1 VARGTTGAPR
11 NTPDPD
17 VPADGGDI
25 RAAQT
30 HNIQERGARGERGPG
45 DQQIRPGRHKTSPDQ
60 GRPGKPRGISHLIAF
75 ICGRRTKWVVV
86 LFWLLVVVA
95 LGSLAGKLQGAEK
108 NDASS
113 YLPGTAESTQEL
125 NEQAAFQS
133 KNYNPAIVVY
143 VRDTGVT
150 AADIAKANADARY
163 FATLPAVNGR
173 VAPPIISSDHKAIE
187 TVVGSDLGYNSDIS
201 GFITTVQNTATKDSG
216 GLRVYIGGPAA
227 SANDELKIF
236 KGIDSTL
243 LYSALAVVIV
253 LLLLTY
259 RSPVL
264 WLLPIISAGVALTL
278 AEAVIYLLV
287 EHANLVVNGQSGG
300 ILVVLVLGA
309 STDYA
314 LLLVARY
321 REELRRHE
329 DRHQAM
335 AVALRRAGPAIIAS
349 GLTVIVGMLCLM
361 AAESNDISGLGPV
374 AAIGVGVGLIAM
386 ITLLPALLVVC
397 GRWVFWPIKPRYGSP
412 EPTRRGVWARVGNAI
427 SRRPR
432 GVWVVT
438 ALLLA
443 AFWAGLIGFKIGTL
457 TAAQSFRGT
466 PSSITAQNVLAKYF
480 PAGTGE
486 PVDVIANA
494 ASAEQVRSALA
505 DTPGIASVTAP
516 VTKGGLTWL
525 EATMTVPPDS
535 PAAYTLVDHIRI
547 TLHAIPGADAK
558 VGGGTAVN
566 KDVESAAAHDRDL
579 LIPLILGVVLLILGV
594 LLRAIVAPLVLIATV
609 VLSFGTAL
617 GLSSLFFKHVFGFA
631 GADTSVPLFVF
642 VFLVALGIDYNIFL
656 MTRVREE
663 SIRSGTWRGA
673 LTGLAAT
680 GGVITSAGLVLAG
693 TFAVLGT
700 LPLVEFTEIG
710 FAVAVGVLIDTIIV
724 RSVLV
729 TALNLDIGRH
739 MWWPSALAHRQPQA
753 GDMVPQNPPVGRSVT
768 DGT

>member
-17 VPADGGDI
+17 VPAGGGDI
-25 RAAQT
+25 RAAETQDVK
-30 HNIQERGARGERGPG
+30 ERGPG
-45 DQQIRPGRHKTSPDQ
+45 YQQIRPGDLQTSSDQ
-60 GRPGKPRGISHLIAF
+60 GRPGRPRGANRLIAF

-86 LFWLLVVVA
+86 AFWVLVLVA

-113 YLPGTAESTQEL
+113 YLPGSAESTQEL

-133 KNYNPAIVVY
+133 KNYNPALVVY
-143 VRDTGVT
+143 VRNTGVT
-150 AADIAKANADARY
+150 AADIAKARADARY
-163 FATLPAVNGR
+163 FATLPAVDGR

-187 TVVGSDLGYNSDIS
+187 TVVGSDLGYNSDIG
-201 GFITTVQNTATKDSG
+201 GFITTVQNAATKDAG
-216 GLRVYIGGPAA
+216 GLSVYIGGPAA
-227 SANDELKIF
+227 GANDEIKIF
-236 KGIDSTL
+236 KGIDTTL
-243 LYSALAVVIV
+243 LYAALAVVIV

-264 WLLPIISAGVALTL
+264 WLLPIISAGVALT
-278 AEAVIYLLV
+278 AAQAVIYLLTQ
-287 EHANLVVNGQSGG
+287 HANLTVNGQSGG

-361 AAESNDISGLGPV
+361 VAESNDISGLGPV
-374 AAIGVGVGLIAM
+374 AAIGVGIGLVAM

-412 EPTRRGVWARVGNAI
+412 EPTSRGVWARVGQAI
-427 SRRPR
+427 APRPR
-432 GVWVVT
+432 AVWVVT
-438 ALLLA
+438 AVVLA
-443 AFWAGLIGFKIGTL
+443 AFWLGLFGFKIGTL
-457 TAAQSFRGT
+457 TTAQSFRGT
-466 PSSITAQNVLAKYF
+466 PSSITAQNVLDKYF

-494 ASAEQVRSALA
+494 ASAGQVRSALA
-505 DTPGIASVTAP
+505 ATPGIASVTQP
-516 VTKGGLTWL
+516 VTKNGLTWL

-535 PAAYTLVDHIRI
+535 SAAYTLVDHIR
-547 TLHAIPGADAK
+547 TTVHAIPGADAK
-558 VGGGTAVN
+558 VGGGTAIN
-566 KDVESAAAHDRDL
+566 KDVESAAAHDRNL
-579 LIPLILGVVLLILGV
+579 LIPLILGVVLLILGL

-617 GLSSLFFKHVFGFA
+617 GLSALFFKHVFGFA

-663 SIRSGTWRGA
+663 SIRSGTRSGA

-739 MWWPSALAHRQPQA
+739 MWWPSALAHRAEPA
-753 GDMVPQNPPVGRSVT
+753 GTTPLEPPAG
-768 DGT
+768 GQ

>member
-1 VARGTTGAPR
+1 MPRGTTGAPR
-11 NTPDPD
+11 NTPDPG
-17 VPADGGDI
+17 VPREGGDTGV
-25 RAAQT
+25 AQAYDT
-30 HNIQERGARGERGPG
+30 TTQAPPGAPPRDRGG
-45 DQQIRPGRHKTSPDQ
+45 SPL
-60 GRPGKPRGISHLIAF
+60 PRGRSRLIAV
-75 ICGRRTKWVVV
+75 ICGRRSKYLIVA
-86 LFWLLVVVA
+86 FWILVVVA
-95 LGSLAGKLQGAEK
+95 VGSLAGKLQGAEK

-113 YLPGTAESTQEL
+113 YLPGSAESTQEL

-133 KNYNPAIVVY
+133 KNYNPALVVY
-143 VRDTGVT
+143 AREGGVT
-150 AADIAKANADARY
+150 AADIAKADADARY
-163 FATLPAVNGR
+163 FAALPAVDGR

-187 TVVGSDLGYNSDIS
+187 TVIGSDLGYNTDIG
-201 GFITTVQNTATKDSG
+201 GFITTLQNTAAKNAG
-216 GLRVYIGGPAA
+216 GLSVYIGGPAA
-227 SANDELKIF
+227 QANDELKIF
-236 KGIDSTL
+236 KSIDSTL
-243 LYSALAVVIV
+243 LYAALAVVIV

-264 WLLPIISAGVALTL
+264 WLLPIISAGVALTV
-278 AEAVIYLLV
+278 AEAVIYLLTQ
-287 EHANLVVNGQSGG
+287 HANLTVNGQSGG

-335 AVALRRAGPAIIAS
+335 AIALRRAGPAIIAS
-349 GLTVIVGMLCLM
+349 GLTVITGMLCLM

-374 AAIGVGVGLIAM
+374 AAIGVGVGLISM

-397 GRWVFWPIKPRYGSP
+397 GRWVFWPIKPKYGSP
-412 EPTRRGVWARVGNAI
+412 EPTTRGIWARVGKAI
-427 SRRPR
+427 APRPR
-432 GVWVVT
+432 LVWGVT
-438 ALLLA
+438 AILLA
-443 AFWAGLIGFKIGTL
+443 VFWVGLIGFKFGTL
-457 TAAQSFRGT
+457 TTAQSFRGT

-480 PAGTGE
+480 PAGSGE

-494 ASAEQVRSALA
+494 ASAGAVRNALA
-505 DTPGIASVTAP
+505 ATPGIASVTQP
-516 VTKGGLTWL
+516 VTKGGLSWL

-535 PAAYTLVDHIRI
+535 PAAYTLVDHIR
-547 TLHAIPGADAK
+547 TTVHAIPGADAK
-558 VGGGTAVN
+558 VGGGTAIN
-566 KDVESAAAHDRDL
+566 ADVESAAAHDRDL
-579 LIPLILGVVLLILGV
+579 LIPLILGVVFLILGL

-617 GLSSLFFKHVFGFA
+617 GLSALFFKHVFGFA

-663 SIRSGTWRGA
+663 STRSGTRQGA
-673 LTGLAAT
+673 LNGLAAT

-710 FAVAVGVLIDTIIV
+710 FAVAIGVLIDTIIV

-729 TALNLDIGRH
+729 TALTLDIGRH
-739 MWWPSALAHRQPQA
+739 VWWPSALAHPA
-753 GDMVPQNPPVGRSVT
+753 VPARADDLPEPPAGRSVT